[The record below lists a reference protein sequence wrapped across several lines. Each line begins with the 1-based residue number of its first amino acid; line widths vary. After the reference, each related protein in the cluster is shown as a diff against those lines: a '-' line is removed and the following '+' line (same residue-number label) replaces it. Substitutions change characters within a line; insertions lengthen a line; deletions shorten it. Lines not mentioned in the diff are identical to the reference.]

1 MPFATVVLERCNWTE
16 TQFMKPEYDQQSV
29 VDTDVAQMNE
39 DRHAQVFCRGRIQ
52 YIRLVHD
59 KMKSNPGYGKFE
71 WTRWQLER
79 SSC

>member
-1 MPFATVVLERCNWTE
+1 
-16 TQFMKPEYDQQSV
+16 MKPEYDQQSV

-71 WTRWQLER
+71 WTR
-79 SSC
+79 